1 MSSPQL
7 WPVSEAE
14 VIQAR
19 NSAEEMLPR
28 WTAGT
33 VRTENCVKLQCG
45 LMQCDNGMQ
54 IWDVLIHDSYTI
66 SNEKKTFA
74 LKTKGFYVFPLFKFA
89 VFETKLPLQVPETD
103 EVDCLP
109 GGDVEAARPSLE
121 AGAKLGQ
128 DTQAEAAASLVPN
141 GGTSPVPEQP
151 SPGPEVI
158 SEDNPV
164 KVERLQQAESLQRQ
178 PSRSSIASIKSRIMV
193 RIISASCLCQ
203 RILIN
208 DYLSTD
214 KP

>member
-1 MSSPQL
+1 M
-7 WPVSEAE
+7 
-14 VIQAR
+14 
-19 NSAEEMLPR
+19 
-28 WTAGT
+28 
-33 VRTENCVKLQCG
+33 
-45 LMQCDNGMQ
+45 
-54 IWDVLIHDSYTI
+54 
-66 SNEKKTFA
+66 
-74 LKTKGFYVFPLFKFA
+74 FPLFIFS

-203 RILIN
+203 RILMN
-208 DYLSTD
+208 DYVFSD

>member
-1 MSSPQL
+1 MSSPLL

-14 VIQAR
+14 VESCAKLSRGDAPKIVA
-19 NSAEEMLPR
+19 
-28 WTAGT
+28 T
-33 VRTENCVKLQCG
+33 VRTDNCVKLQCG

-54 IWDVLIHDSYTI
+54 IWDVLIRDSYTI

-74 LKTKGFYVFPLFKFA
+74 LKTKGFYVFPLFIFT

-193 RIISASCLCQ
+193 RIISVSCLCQ

-208 DYLSTD
+208 DYLSID